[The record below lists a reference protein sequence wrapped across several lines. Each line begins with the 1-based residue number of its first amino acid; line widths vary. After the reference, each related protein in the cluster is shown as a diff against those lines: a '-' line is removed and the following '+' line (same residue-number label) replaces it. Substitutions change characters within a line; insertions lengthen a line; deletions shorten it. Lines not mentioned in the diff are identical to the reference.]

1 MDCSV
6 SARAIRA
13 LMLVALMVGVPADV
27 EGQTVRVRDLTQGA
41 EEVPVRLAGYGLV
54 TGLSGTGDRIYGGD
68 RRSMTVRAIANLMRN
83 MGIEVPEQVIRSRNA
98 AAVLVT
104 AEASPYT
111 RQGGRFDVSVASLGD
126 ASSLR
131 GGQLW
136 PTPLSAGVGAPVA
149 AVAQG
154 TIQVGDGDR
163 RSRYDVETS
172 ATILRAGVAQLDF
185 GGGNQ
190 PPSGV
195 LVLREPDLAVAQ
207 AIAGAINLDLGSEIA
222 TVTDPGAVTVELPAE
237 DPFGTLVAIGAVEVT
252 PDPSPRVV
260 VSALDG
266 LVAAGGEIRVGPAV
280 VSHDWLT
287 LTIAAQEAV
296 PEPPADPLTP
306 PADPADAA
314 APPIAVDIASEA
326 ATQVMS
332 APGSVR
338 LEPGIRVQELAEAL
352 HAVGATGQVIGS
364 IFQSLRSVG
373 ALQAEVQIR

>member
-1 MDCSV
+1 V

-306 PADPADAA
+306 PADPADAT

-326 ATQVMS
+326 ATQAMS

>member
-172 ATILRAGVAQLDF
+172 ATITRAGVAQLDF

-287 LTIAAQEAV
+287 LTIAAQETV

-326 ATQVMS
+326 ATQAMS

>member
-1 MDCSV
+1 MFLVLALSV
-6 SARAIRA
+6 
-13 LMLVALMVGVPADV
+13 PTHTD
-27 EGQTVRVRDLTQGA
+27 GQSVKVRDVTQGA

-154 TIQVGDGDR
+154 TIQVGGGDR

-172 ATILRAGVAQLDF
+172 ATITRAGVAQLDF
-185 GGGNQ
+185 GGGSE

-195 LVLREPDLAVAQ
+195 LVLREPDLALAQ
-207 AIAGAINLDLGSEIA
+207 AIAGAINLDVGSEIA
-222 TVTDPGAVTVELPAE
+222 TVTDPGAVTVDLPDE

-252 PDPSPRVV
+252 PERSPRVV
-260 VSALDG
+260 VNALDG

-287 LTIAAQEAV
+287 LTIASQEVVAT
-296 PEPPADPLTP
+296 PADDAPLP
-306 PADPADAA
+306 AADPAGG
-314 APPIAVDIASEA
+314 APAVTGTDVADEGAS
-326 ATQVMS
+326 QVVGV
-332 APGSVR
+332 PGAVR
-338 LEPGIRVQELAEAL
+338 LAPGIRVQELAEAL
-352 HAVGATGQVIGS
+352 HAVGASGQVIGS